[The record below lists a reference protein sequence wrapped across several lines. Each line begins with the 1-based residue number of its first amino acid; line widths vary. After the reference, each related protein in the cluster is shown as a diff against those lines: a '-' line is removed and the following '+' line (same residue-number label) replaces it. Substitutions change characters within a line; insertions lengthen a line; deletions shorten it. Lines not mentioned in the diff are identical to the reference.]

1 MERRVLLAIFL
12 AFLVLYTWQALF
24 VKPVP
29 KTGPATATTAAPAAA
44 GTAPNGTISPSTSA
58 APSAPSAPAAAAA
71 PAAPLAAAL
80 VADTVERDVRVETR
94 DVIAIFTNKGA
105 RLKSWRLKHYLD
117 QQKQP
122 QELIEH
128 LATHPLPFTLRA
140 GSDATTAA
148 LNDVLYTVSG
158 APASTVDA
166 APADLR
172 FEYRDSAG
180 LHAVKEFHL
189 DPSSYIFSV
198 RVSVTENDKPLAP
211 AIVWGPGIGDITE
224 ISRGVKKA
232 EGILFQDGK
241 VVRLAQKDIAKQ
253 AAYDGEFHYAGIEDN
268 YFMVASLSPE
278 PVKIS
283 FAPVSIPPPEGSK
296 EAARDLTSFTLE
308 PHTGAPIRF
317 FAGPKD
323 FDVLSVIDRDV
334 AKAIDFGMFTVIVV
348 PLLRSLKWVNSWVG
362 NYGWSIIILTFFI
375 NVILFPLRHKSVVSM
390 RKMQEIQPQ
399 VKAIQE
405 RYKNLKAT
413 DPEKQ
418 KMNTE
423 MMALYKEKGVN
434 PASGC
439 VPMLLTMPFIFAF
452 YALLST
458 AIELRGAPWILW
470 VHDLSAHDPYF
481 VTPVLMGVSQVWQQ
495 RLAPA
500 AGMDPIQQKMTMLMP
515 VFFTFLFLWYPSG
528 VALYWLINNV
538 FAIGQQ
544 YATNYMIGPPK
555 ISAGAAGASGG
566 SASERRMKRVGGGK
580 TDAAARDT
588 Q

>member
-29 KTGPATATTAAPAAA
+29 KPVPGAAA
-44 GTAPNGTISPSTSA
+44 AS
-58 APSAPSAPAAAAA
+58 SAPAPSGTAAGSTVSP
-71 PAAPLAAAL
+71 PASPVASAKPAVPLAAAL
-80 VADTVERDVRVETR
+80 VADTAERDVRVETR
-94 DVIAIFTNKGA
+94 DVIAVFTNKGA

-122 QELIEH
+122 QELVEH
-128 LATHPLPFTLRA
+128 LPLQPLPFTLRA
-140 GSDATTAA
+140 GNETIDATV
-148 LNDVLYTVSG
+148 NDGLYTVSG
-158 APASTVDA
+158 APAADA
-166 APADLR
+166 GASPVDLR

-180 LHAVKEFHL
+180 IHAVKEFHL
-189 DPSSYIFSV
+189 DPSSYVFTF
-198 RVSVTENDKPLAP
+198 RATVTDHDNALAP
-211 AIVWGPGIGDITE
+211 AILWGPAIADVGE
-224 ISRGVKKA
+224 VSRGVKTS
-232 EGILFQDGK
+232 EGILFQNGK
-241 VVRLAQKDIAKQ
+241 VVRLAPKDIATQ
-253 AAYDGEFHYAGIEDN
+253 PIRDGDFQYAGVDDN
-268 YFMVASLSPE
+268 YFMTAVLGPGAIT
-278 PVKIS
+278 VTY
-283 FAPVSIPPPEGSK
+283 APVTIPPPADSK
-296 EAARDLTSFTLE
+296 DAARVLISFSVE
-308 PHTGAPIRF
+308 PHQSATPVKF

-323 FDVLSVIDRDV
+323 FDVLSAIDRDV
-334 AKAIDFGMFTVIVV
+334 ARAIDFGMFTVIVV
-348 PLLRSLKWVNSWVG
+348 PLLRSLKWVNTYVG
-362 NYGWSIIILTFFI
+362 NYGWAIIILTFFI

-390 RKMQEIQPQ
+390 RKMQEIQPE

-413 DPEKQ
+413 DPAKQ

-458 AIELRGAPWILW
+458 AIELRGAPFIFW

-481 VTPVLMGVSQVWQQ
+481 VTPILMGISQVWQQ

-544 YATNYMIGPPK
+544 YATNYLIGPPK
-555 ISAGAAGASGG
+555 VRAAVSGG
-566 SASERRMKRVGGGK
+566 TATERRMKRVGGGK
-580 TDAAARDT
+580 TDAAAREN

>member
-12 AFLVLYTWQALF
+12 AFIVLYGWQALF

-29 KTGPATATTAAPAAA
+29 KDLPGTTTPSSSPALAGSAAPAG
-44 GTAPNGTISPSTSA
+44 GTASPAST
-58 APSAPSAPAAAAA
+58 PAELAK

-94 DVIAIFTNKGA
+94 DVIATFTNKGA

-117 QQKQP
+117 QERQP

-128 LATHPLPFTLRA
+128 LPSQPLPFTLRA
-140 GSDATTAA
+140 GSETTTTTV
-148 LNDVLYTVSG
+148 NEGFYTVSG
-158 APASTVDA
+158 APTTPVDA
-166 APADLR
+166 APVDVR

-180 LHAVKEFHL
+180 IHAVKEFHL
-189 DPSSYIFSV
+189 DPASYIFSFHATI
-198 RVSVTENDKPLAP
+198 TENDKVVTPTIL
-211 AIVWGPGIGDITE
+211 WGPGIGDITE

-232 EGILFQDGK
+232 EGILFQGGK
-241 VVRLAQKDIAKQ
+241 VVRLAAKDVATQ
-253 AAYDGEFHYAGIEDN
+253 PTREGDFHYAGVDDN
-268 YFMVASLSPE
+268 YFMVAAVFPGNLK
-278 PVKIS
+278 VS
-283 FAPVSIPPPEGSK
+283 FAPVSIPPPTGSK
-296 EAARDLTSFTLE
+296 DAARDLMSFAVETSAD
-308 PHTGAPIRF
+308 APLKF

-323 FDVLSVIDRDV
+323 FDVLSGIDRDL
-334 AKAIDFGMFTVIVV
+334 ARAIDFGMFTVIVV
-348 PLLRSLKWVNSWVG
+348 PLLRSLKWVNSYVG
-362 NYGWSIIILTFFI
+362 NYGWAIILLTFFI

-413 DPEKQ
+413 DPDKQ

-470 VHDLSAHDPYF
+470 IHDLSAHDPYF

-515 VFFTFLFLWYPSG
+515 IFFTFLFLWYPSG

-555 ISAGAAGASGG
+555 IAAATGAGG

-580 TDAAARDT
+580 TDAAARET
-588 Q
+588 